1 MRAIRFL
8 FLDWHCN
15 RHSGRI
21 QFILFMYRV
30 TSCLYLK
37 GRVVRIFAFPLFVFY
52 RVLVEWFFGCELPW
66 KTRVNGPLTIYHA
79 QGIVINPA
87 AVIGAHCII
96 RHNTT
101 IGARLT
107 SVDAPIIGDHVDIG
121 CGSTVLG
128 AISIGSH
135 AKIGAGS
142 VVVHDVKTCF
152 VVAGNPA
159 RPIRSEAA

>member
-1 MRAIRFL
+1 MIAIGFL
-8 FLDWHCN
+8 FCDWSCN

-30 TSCLYLK
+30 TSYFYLK
-37 GRVVRIFAFPLFVFY
+37 GRLVRILAFPLFVFY
-52 RVLVEWFFGCELPW
+52 RILVEWFFGCELPW
-66 KTRVNGPLTIYHA
+66 KARVKGPLTIYHA

-101 IGARLT
+101 IGARLA
-107 SVDAPIIGDHVDIG
+107 SSDAPIIGDHVDIG
-121 CGSTVLG
+121 CSSTIIG
-128 AISIGSH
+128 TISIGSH

-142 VVVHDVKTCF
+142 VVVHDVKSHA

-159 RPIRSEAA
+159 RPIQSEPA